1 MKVSTCQHGHDAYYC
16 KLWPGPRTPPDPDL
30 QTAGVVT
37 NLRSCFGGPHSLYV
51 KTPLVCGR
59 RRLCVLALSMAGLVV
74 INMKFKLELTS
85 DWALLSGAAQ
95 SLGISRWAAT
105 GALLADAGVAGLAGN
120 RVSRR
125 LQYANRVSLQ
135 C

>member
-1 MKVSTCQHGHDAYYC
+1 
-16 KLWPGPRTPPDPDL
+16 
-30 QTAGVVT
+30 
-37 NLRSCFGGPHSLYV
+37 
-51 KTPLVCGR
+51 
-59 RRLCVLALSMAGLVV
+59 MAGLVV
-74 INMKFKLELTS
+74 TNMNFKLELTS